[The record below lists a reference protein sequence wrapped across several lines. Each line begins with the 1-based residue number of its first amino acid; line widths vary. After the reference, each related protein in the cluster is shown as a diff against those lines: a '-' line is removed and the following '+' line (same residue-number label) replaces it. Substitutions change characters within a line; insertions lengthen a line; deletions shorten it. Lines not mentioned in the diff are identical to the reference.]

1 MKKSVSLLPW
11 LLILVILQPLCLL
24 RNTKI
29 PLFFA
34 GLPCIVYLEK
44 SIRWRFLRVSS
55 FDSHMWES
63 IIILISLF
71 RLKNVLSFADSFC
84 VPVFEPLRFVEVII
98 ILLADFGLNGFILT
112 IMCWVLRS
120 LSIVCKGEAWYG

>member
-1 MKKSVSLLPW
+1 
-11 LLILVILQPLCLL
+11 
-24 RNTKI
+24 
-29 PLFFA
+29 
-34 GLPCIVYLEK
+34 
-44 SIRWRFLRVSS
+44 
-55 FDSHMWES
+55 MWES
-63 IIILISLF
+63 ITILISLF

-98 ILLADFGLNGFILT
+98 ILLADFGLNGFILI